1 MPDNFKVPLMG
12 FEKKESKKE
21 RMLDMLINGNVI
33 K

>member
-12 FEKKESKKE
+12 FEKKERM